1 MLTVLRTALTCASVE
16 RMRPWRMSSV
26 VRPRSRALR
35 WSAGRPRWLTLSPW
49 RCAQANGGSR
59 RRVSS
64 GAASS
69 RPGKAERMDGLSNCQ
84 WFGATAART
93 IISIPVER
101 EHAAAAEAGRI
112 GASGTKAEARPTIAS
127 ARSRRDIVT
136 LELREKAKGR
146 KLAPLP
152 RSRWTVNPFTSDK
165 TWIPHKL
172 IAAEVPT
179 RDRGVFDD
187 FLMGDLP
194 SSLCAQIA

>member
-1 MLTVLRTALTCASVE
+1 MDS
-16 RMRPWRMSSV
+16 
-26 VRPRSRALR
+26 RSF
-35 WSAGRPRWLTLSPW
+35 
-49 RCAQANGGSR
+49 
-59 RRVSS
+59 
-64 GAASS
+64 
-69 RPGKAERMDGLSNCQ
+69 Q

-136 LELREKAKGR
+136 LELRERPKESSS
-146 KLAPLP
+146 PP
-152 RSRWTVNPFTSDK
+152 ISHMTVNPFTSDK